1 MTAYM
6 GIFAEQEP
14 FDIGL
19 DDAGRP
25 QFSFNVLAHSRPSPS
40 FVADVVTLL
49 VDAAVGVRGTT
60 LFESSAAPLPSN
72 DSPVAF
78 LHVRTTGGLAP
89 VGTHNDGPTA
99 YRRPSA
105 IVIATAR
112 TSAAAEALALA
123 AYNALAAQR
132 NVQVSA

>member
-1 MTAYM
+1 M

-25 QFSFNVLAHSRPSPS
+25 QFSFNVLARSRPSPS
-40 FVADVVTLL
+40 FVADVVALL
-49 VDAAVGVRGTT
+49 VAAAVGVRGET
-60 LFESSAAPLPSN
+60 LFESSGAQLPPN

-78 LHVRTTGGLAP
+78 LHVRATGGLSP
-89 VGTHNDGPTA
+89 MGTHNDGPTA
-99 YRRPSA
+99 YRQPGA

-123 AYNALAAQR
+123 AYNALAPRR
-132 NVQVSA
+132 NFQVSA